1 MKLRIATRKSALALA
16 QTTMAADAIV
26 AANKNSNATTVSASA
41 SAITSATDVA
51 STAEPLTY
59 ELVSMT
65 TEGDRRLDKSL
76 ASFGGKGVFIKELE
90 IALLENRADIAIHS
104 LKDMPAEVLP
114 EFKLAAVLKREDPRD
129 AFLSRGGADG
139 VRFMDLPAG
148 ARVGTGS
155 IRRIVQLKA
164 LRPDIEYVPI
174 RGNIQTRIGKLAEL
188 DGVVLAAAGLK
199 RMGLADQVTEYF
211 STEQMLPA
219 SGQGILAVETLADK
233 ITESHQSEQN
243 FNDTYGS
250 ASSSTVAMLQGDN
263 GKINSDVILE
273 ERNDDRIH
281 ENGLLAQILARV
293 NDLETFCV
301 ASAEMAYL
309 KALNAGCQFP
319 VASFAEFVD
328 DSLDVCNCGDSSN
341 RGGIGEPVV
350 RDSSNHNSSM
360 SGVVKTLKIR
370 GIYWDEKS
378 SRLLRAECVG
388 SVDLNSADAVQQ
400 SKNLGIELA
409 QEIKKQL

>member
-1 MKLRIATRKSALALA
+1 MVKLRVATRKSALALA

-26 AANKNSNATTVSASA
+26 SANSASNA
-41 SAITSATDVA
+41 
-51 STAEPLTY
+51 ELLTY

-129 AFLSRGGADG
+129 AFLSRGGAAG
-139 VRFMDLPAG
+139 VKFMDLPSG

-155 IRRIVQLKA
+155 IRRVVQLKA

-174 RGNIQTRIGKLAEL
+174 RGNIQTRISKLAEL

-211 STEQMLPA
+211 STEQVLPA
-219 SGQGILAVETLADK
+219 SGQGILAIETL
-233 ITESHQSEQN
+233 SEN
-243 FNDTYGS
+243 PNVDSRHPELSEGS
-250 ASSSTVAMLQGDN
+250 SEIST
-263 GKINSDVILE
+263 I
-273 ERNDDRIH
+273 
-281 ENGLLAQILARV
+281 AQILARA
-293 NDLETFCV
+293 NDIETFCV

-319 VASFAEFVD
+319 VASFAEFVCEC
-328 DSLDVCNCGDSSN
+328 VN
-341 RGGIGEPVV
+341 
-350 RDSSNHNSSM
+350 
-360 SGVVKTLKIR
+360 KLKIC

-378 SRLLRAECVG
+378 AKLLRAEVAG
-388 SVDLNSADAVQQ
+388 SIDLKSADCVLQ
-400 SKNLGIELA
+400 SKKLGIELA
-409 QEIKKQL
+409 QEIKKQM

>member
-1 MKLRIATRKSALALA
+1 MKLRVATRKSALALA

-26 AANKNSNATTVSASA
+26 AANSASSAA
-41 SAITSATDVA
+41 S
-51 STAEPLTY
+51 LTY

-114 EFKLAAVLKREDPRD
+114 QFKLAAVLKREDPRD
-129 AFLSRGGADG
+129 AFLSRGGAAG
-139 VRFMDLPAG
+139 VCFMDLPAG

-164 LRPDIEYVPI
+164 FRPDIEYVPI
-174 RGNIQTRIGKLAEL
+174 RGNIQTRISKLAEL

-211 STEQMLPA
+211 STEQVLPA
-219 SGQGILAVETLADK
+219 SGQGILAIETLSDK
-233 ITESHQSEQN
+233 
-243 FNDTYGS
+243 
-250 ASSSTVAMLQGDN
+250 VAEPSR
-263 GKINSDVILE
+263 SD
-273 ERNDDRIH
+273 
-281 ENGLLAQILARV
+281 LAQILAQANHV
-293 NDLETFCV
+293 ETFCI
-301 ASAEMAYL
+301 ASAEMAFL

-319 VASFAEFVD
+319 VASFAEFVE
-328 DSLDVCNCGDSSN
+328 DSCASG
-341 RGGIGEPVV
+341 V
-350 RDSSNHNSSM
+350 RDSSACDDASRSLGCENT
-360 SGVVKTLKIR
+360 KTLKIR

-378 SRLLRAECVG
+378 EKLLRAECVG
-388 SVDLNSADAVQQ
+388 SVEINSPDCVQQ
-400 SKNLGIELA
+400 SKKMGVALA
-409 QEIKKQL
+409 QEIQKQL

>member
-1 MKLRIATRKSALALA
+1 MSNLKLRIATRKSALALA

-26 AANKNSNATTVSASA
+26 VANAA
-41 SAITSATDVA
+41 
-51 STAEPLTY
+51 AEPLTY

-90 IALLENRADIAIHS
+90 IALLEDRADIAIHS

-114 EFKLAAVLKREDPRD
+114 QFKLAAVLKREDPRD
-129 AFLSRGGADG
+129 AFLSRGGAAG
-139 VRFMDLPAG
+139 IRFMDLPAG

-155 IRRIVQLKA
+155 IRRVVQLKA
-164 LRPDIEYVPI
+164 LRPDLEYVPI

-219 SGQGILAVETLADK
+219 SGQGILAIETLNDETAQESRVTGLAD
-233 ITESHQSEQN
+233 
-243 FNDTYGS
+243 
-250 ASSSTVAMLQGDN
+250 
-263 GKINSDVILE
+263 
-273 ERNDDRIH
+273 
-281 ENGLLAQILARV
+281 LAQILARV
-293 NDLETFCV
+293 NDVATFCI

-319 VASFAEFVD
+319 VASFAEFVCEN
-328 DSLDVCNCGDSSN
+328 SAEN
-341 RGGIGEPVV
+341 RGTCGALEENANRIAQ
-350 RDSSNHNSSM
+350 
-360 SGVVKTLKIR
+360 TLKIR

-378 SRLLRAECVG
+378 GKLLRAEVAG
-388 SVDLNSADAVQQ
+388 NVDLKSADSVQQ
-400 SKNLGIELA
+400 SKNLGVELA
-409 QEIKKQL
+409 CAIQKQL

>member
-16 QTTMAADAIV
+16 QTTMAAEAIV
-26 AANKNSNATTVSASA
+26 AANSAQNVELS
-41 SAITSATDVA
+41 
-51 STAEPLTY
+51 Y

-76 ASFGGKGVFIKELE
+76 SSFGGKGVFIKELE
-90 IALLENRADIAIHS
+90 VALLEGRADIAVHS

-129 AFLSRGGADG
+129 AFLSRGGAAG

-148 ARVGTGS
+148 SRVGTGS

-164 LRPDIEYVPI
+164 LRPDLEYVPI

-211 STEQMLPA
+211 STEQVLPA
-219 SGQGILAVETLADK
+219 SGQGILAIETLNDEAPQ
-233 ITESHQSEQN
+233 ESFCVRHPEQREGSSEV
-243 FNDTYGS
+243 S
-250 ASSSTVAMLQGDN
+250 ESLS
-263 GKINSDVILE
+263 
-273 ERNDDRIH
+273 
-281 ENGLLAQILARV
+281 QILARV
-293 NDLETFCV
+293 NDVATYCI
-301 ASAEMAYL
+301 ASAEMSYL

-319 VASFAEFVD
+319 VASFAEFICD
-328 DSLDVCNCGDSSN
+328 NSAEN
-341 RGGIGEPVV
+341 RGACKENA
-350 RDSSNHNSSM
+350 R
-360 SGVVKTLKIR
+360 TLKIR

-378 SRLLRAECVG
+378 SRLLRAEYSG
-388 SVDLNSADAVQQ
+388 SVDLNSADCVQQ
-400 SKNLGIELA
+400 AKNLGVELA
-409 QEIKKQL
+409 SEIQKQL

>member
-1 MKLRIATRKSALALA
+1 MADIRVATRKSALALA

-26 AANKNSNATTVSASA
+26 VANSVQN
-41 SAITSATDVA
+41 
-51 STAEPLTY
+51 PGLTY

-104 LKDMPAEVLP
+104 LKDMPAEMLP
-114 EFKLAAVLKREDPRD
+114 QFKLAAVLKREDPRD
-129 AFLSRGGADG
+129 AFLSRGGAAG

-174 RGNIQTRIGKLAEL
+174 RGNIQTRISKLAEL

-211 STEQMLPA
+211 STEQVLPA
-219 SGQGILAVETLADK
+219 SGQGILAIETLADK
-233 ITESHQSEQN
+233 N
-243 FNDTYGS
+243 FGPYRGS
-250 ASSSTVAMLQGDN
+250 LQGDN
-263 GKINSDVILE
+263 NEIKSDVILE
-273 ERNDDRIH
+273 ERSDDRTHKMAAVAHI
-281 ENGLLAQILARV
+281 LAQA
-293 NDLETFCV
+293 NHMETFCI

-319 VASFAEFVD
+319 VASFAEFV
-328 DSLDVCNCGDSSN
+328 SAAAEN
-341 RGGIGEPVV
+341 RSACEENTNRIAQ
-350 RDSSNHNSSM
+350 
-360 SGVVKTLKIR
+360 TLKIR

-378 SRLLRAECVG
+378 GKLLRAEVAG
-388 SVDLNSADAVQQ
+388 NVDLNSVDAVLQ
-400 SKNLGIELA
+400 SKKLGVALA
-409 QEIKKQL
+409 QEIKNQL

>member
-1 MKLRIATRKSALALA
+1 MSDLKLRIATRKSALALA

-26 AANKNSNATTVSASA
+26 VANAA
-41 SAITSATDVA
+41 
-51 STAEPLTY
+51 AELLTY
-59 ELVSMT
+59 ELISMT

-90 IALLENRADIAIHS
+90 VALLEDRADIAIHS

-114 EFKLAAVLKREDPRD
+114 QFKLAAVLKREDPRD
-129 AFLSRGGADG
+129 AFLSRGGSAG
-139 VRFMDLPAG
+139 IRFMDLPAG

-155 IRRIVQLKA
+155 IRRVVQLKA
-164 LRPDIEYVPI
+164 LRPDLEYVPI

-219 SGQGILAVETLADK
+219 SGQGILAIETLKDEISQESRVTGLAD
-233 ITESHQSEQN
+233 
-243 FNDTYGS
+243 
-250 ASSSTVAMLQGDN
+250 
-263 GKINSDVILE
+263 
-273 ERNDDRIH
+273 
-281 ENGLLAQILARV
+281 LAQILARV
-293 NDLETFCV
+293 NDVATFCI

-319 VASFAEFVD
+319 VASFAEFISD
-328 DSLDVCNCGDSSN
+328 DSAEN
-341 RGGIGEPVV
+341 RGTCGALEENANRIAQ
-350 RDSSNHNSSM
+350 
-360 SGVVKTLKIR
+360 TLKIR

-378 SRLLRAECVG
+378 EKLLRAECSG
-388 SVDLNSADAVQQ
+388 SVDLNSADSVQQ
-400 SKNLGIELA
+400 AKNLGVELA
-409 QEIKKQL
+409 CAIQKQL